1 MPDFY
6 FSSPILAK
14 TPEELAAERQ
24 ALAEAPVY
32 DPDILEITGH
42 YADRFLSGAAQTL
55 LGSATIQTVE
65 GVYDYLS
72 GESNDL
78 LNFET
83 DIDDLSPLSPASHSM
98 GNNRTGIIEKLNT
111 IDPAKWQYVLGARTY
126 NEFLDRVL
134 FVKRGTP
141 EAQPAGLGYA
151 TGMVADLGAMTVGG
165 MLAEPLAL
173 AGLGTR
179 TTLAGRA
186 ASRVYGRYG
195 VQTSAQAAT
204 EAVASLSRTGLA
216 ARWAALGAG
225 EEVVYQIARQGI
237 DPNYD
242 PSFGEVA
249 FNLTMSAGVAGVL
262 GGAVFG
268 RSFAADQVEAAAEA
282 LYQTRQVELP
292 GGYTINYTPFPFQS
306 AAYVDQT
313 LLRGAEATSGAI
325 DTAATAAKAEWDALP
340 QELFEPPKP
349 IRLFRGESPTT
360 NKQSATQGGTF
371 WTPVEELADAFGEG
385 GTKRSIEF
393 VPQKLLTAKTWT
405 EAKTMLGLPQSA
417 SMDDLIAEAQKRGY
431 DSVTFMGPDGP
442 EFILLNPVPA
452 VQPRV
457 AGAGQAARRSG
468 VPARNPVVAAAFE
481 ISLATGVQ
489 PTVQVFA
496 AIFRAMAAAHRSG
509 GTGFGFNSVFWTEL
523 GRELGPEV
531 ASKLRPQGAR
541 AVIGSADGRAVALAQ
556 REDLIDQTWKYFN
569 TGRYGADPAAPQSLI
584 FTVLEEIRTR
594 GGTVNR
600 QVVSE
605 VIDELQAIAAN
616 PPTRVNAKGRTVLD
630 PNARRAKV
638 IEIIDRRAQDVS
650 VGSARSQGRAA
661 ARPKKPIT
669 LPDSVL
675 AKLGAKSAAR
685 AVSGAAGG
693 PALSGGAGGTTPPTA
708 GTGGNGTWGEGI
720 PKQLTAY
727 LTERIPLISPL
738 LNQAARAMES
748 DNPAVRLIASMAFNA
763 RRATGAAAKYTIF
776 EAGSQALH
784 ASMFAFLRGYR
795 NGYLRFASG
804 GGVSDVTADAVGL
817 VDNLRFAFG
826 NKAIRQDF
834 NRRVAKQLRSGVFDD
849 SVAAVNDTAKGFQEI
864 FQKVHNLAFEA
875 GLPGFTQSAVRNYM
889 PRLWRFDLIRDLAVS
904 PEGTKALQDLIEQAI
919 NKNGRRVVIDGV
931 EEVFEG
937 DTRQAAVAFT
947 DRLISIAKNTENRPM
962 SSQDQELVEALGD
975 LLGPLKAKVGSKTPF
990 GRSRILLDESTEIV
1004 TGTDLL
1010 GNGKTSLALDD
1021 LFDDDLPKVFR
1032 KYITSV
1038 MGAVNERRL
1047 INAYNESLAAN
1058 GFKGPKK
1065 VLDDGTEIQ
1074 EPLKVDT
1081 IEEMFANAR
1090 DTGGS
1095 IEQGAE
1101 EGLREVIAALR
1112 YEPIYSGAPKFGDRA
1127 MSLFMQYGYLTTGGQ
1142 FGLAAFSEIARIV
1155 GTVGVRN
1162 TIRQLPVVMEMV
1174 TNFKNLDREGQN
1186 FASFLDSWF
1195 HPSTDRMRRVFM
1207 DPLGDASYSGPFAK
1221 TIRGATNLMSDI
1233 SGLAPITS
1241 MTQQLTAAGAIQHLY
1256 EVGRGLGTKGFDDA
1270 TIRTLGLEPDQY
1282 RALAAWVAENAETRA
1297 GILGDR
1303 VVNIKNM
1310 AGPKMAELKVMV
1322 DRMVRTRIQ
1331 DVPTR
1336 GDFHKLAFTWWGRLV
1351 TQFSTFNLKGI
1362 DNFLIQNAGR
1372 VKGGGGLQVA
1382 KEMTATMVLAGLI
1395 GYGRNYAD
1403 WWSHKK
1409 ARNYEKARKM
1419 EELLSVEGFVRA
1431 AIAGPSEMY
1440 LLTKAGDGM
1449 WALGSKD
1456 PLFAPYRYSGLSM
1469 YGFPGET
1476 QLRNI
1481 GTVLNDARGAL
1492 IGKPLDLD
1500 VRREFTTKTLH
1511 AGRSLIPGQNLP
1523 FLKQYLNISEQE
1535 IAEEYNLS
1543 KQQPRTSN

>member
-14 TPEELAAERQ
+14 TPEELAAERK

-32 DPDILEITGH
+32 DPDILEITGS
-42 YADRFLSGAAQTL
+42 YGERYLSGASQSL
-55 LGSATIQTVE
+55 MGSGTTQAVE

-72 GESNDL
+72 GESNDP

-83 DIDDLSPLSPASHSM
+83 DIGDLSPTSPASHSM

-111 IDPAKWQYVLGARTY
+111 IDPAKWQYALGARTY

-141 EAQPAGLGYA
+141 EAQAAGLGYA

-195 VQTSAQAAT
+195 VQSSAQAAT
-204 EAVASLSRTGLA
+204 EAVANLSRTGLA

-225 EEVVYQIARQGI
+225 EEVVYQIGRQGI

-249 FNLTMSAGVAGVL
+249 FNLTVSAGVAGVL
-262 GGAVFG
+262 GGAIFG
-268 RSFAADQVEAAAEA
+268 RSFAADQVEAAAETM
-282 LYQTRQVELP
+282 YRTRQVELP
-292 GGYTINYTPFPFQS
+292 GGYTIDYNPFPFIS
-306 AAYVDQT
+306 AANADQQ
-313 LLRGAEATSGAI
+313 LFAQGAVAVSGAV
-325 DTAATAAKAEWDALP
+325 DNVAGRAATDWA
-340 QELFEPPKP
+340 
-349 IRLFRGESPTT
+349 S
-360 NKQSATQGGTF
+360 
-371 WTPVEELADAFGEG
+371 
-385 GTKRSIEF
+385 
-393 VPQKLLTAKTWT
+393 
-405 EAKTMLGLPQSA
+405 LPQS
-417 SMDDLIAEAQKRGY
+417 LTEAQIG
-431 DSVTFMGPDGP
+431 G
-442 EFILLNPVPA
+442 
-452 VQPRV
+452 
-457 AGAGQAARRSG
+457 
-468 VPARNPVVAAAFE
+468 RNYLFKAAFE
-481 ISLATGVQ
+481 VSLATGAQ
-489 PTVQVFA
+489 PTQQVFA
-496 AIFRAMAAAHRSG
+496 ALTRAMLAAEEAGLSG
-509 GTGFGFNSVFWTEL
+509 FAFNKRFWEL
-523 GRELGPEV
+523 ASEELGPEV
-531 ASKLRPQGAR
+531 AAKLRPQGVR
-541 AVIGSADGRAVALAQ
+541 AVIND
-556 REDLIDQTWKYFN
+556 IDVRLDDVRSQEVLVGDIWTWFR
-569 TGRYGADPAAPQSLI
+569 TGRYQSDTTAPQSLI
-584 FTVLEEIRTR
+584 FQVLGEIRTR

-600 QVVSE
+600 QVVGE
-605 VIDELQAIAAN
+605 VVDELQAIAAN

-720 PKQLTAY
+720 PKQLSAY
-727 LTERIPLISPL
+727 FTERIPLISPL
-738 LNQAARAMES
+738 LNQAARARES
-748 DNPAVRLIASMAFNA
+748 NNPAVRLIASMAFNA
-763 RRATGAAAKYTIF
+763 RRATGEAAKYTIF

-804 GGVSDVTADAVGL
+804 AGVSNVPADAVGL

-834 NRRVAKQLRSGVFDD
+834 NRRVSKQLRSGVFDD
-849 SVAAVNDTAKGFQEI
+849 SVDAVNDTAKGFQEI
-864 FQKVHNLAFEA
+864 FQKVHNLAFEV

-889 PRLWRFDLIRDLAVS
+889 PRLWRFDLIRDLATS
-904 PEGTKALQDLIEQAI
+904 PEGTKALQNLIEQAI
-919 NKNGRRVVIDGV
+919 NKNGRKVVIDGV

-975 LLGPLKAKVGSKTPF
+975 ILGPLKAKVGSKTPF

-1004 TGTDLL
+1004 TGRDLL
-1010 GNGKTSLALDD
+1010 RNGKTSLSLDE

-1074 EPLKVDT
+1074 EPLKVNT

-1090 DTGGS
+1090 DTGGA
-1095 IEQGAE
+1095 IEDGAE

-1195 HPSTDRMRRVFM
+1195 HPSTDRMRRVFI
-1207 DPLGDASYSGPFAK
+1207 DPLGDTSYSGPFAK
-1221 TIRGATNLMSDI
+1221 TIRGTSNLMSDI

-1241 MTQQLTAAGAIQHLY
+1241 MTQQLTAATTIQHLY

-1282 RALAAWVAENAETRA
+1282 RALAAWVADNAETRA

-1310 AGPKMAELKVMV
+1310 AGPKMDELKIMV

-1336 GDFHKLAFTWWGRLV
+1336 GDFHKMAFTWWGRLL

-1403 WWSHKK
+1403 WASQKK

-1419 EELLSVEGFVRA
+1419 EELLSVEGFVRG
-1431 AIAGPSEMY
+1431 AIAGPSEMF
-1440 LLTKAGDGM
+1440 LLTKAGDSM
-1449 WALGSKD
+1449 WGLGSKD
-1456 PLFAPYRYSGLSM
+1456 PLFAPYRYSGLDL

-1500 VRREFTTKTLH
+1500 IRREFTTKTLH

-1523 FLKQYLNISEQE
+1523 FLKQYLNIAEQE
-1535 IAEEYNLS
+1535 IAEEYNLRN
-1543 KQQPRTSN
+1543 QQPRTSN